1 MFQNSSGGLFAT
13 KMDIKRPFEVRIVE
27 FCSIF
32 YGKYEHFPYK
42 FTHFFVVMDV
52 PSEKNTT
59 QIYKNERG
67 GGGKQPFINFIKKDL
82 FFPPRRPLG
91 KPH

>member
-1 MFQNSSGGLFAT
+1 MFQILYSSGGLFAT

-59 QIYKNERG
+59 QLDKNE
-67 GGGKQPFINFIKKDL
+67 KI
-82 FFPPRRPLG
+82 
-91 KPH
+91 